1 VSVRIL
7 EEDLHRD
14 SGAVVCAV
22 VVLGMTR
29 IMGWC
34 SSRATAGDAL
44 ILGARLP

>member
-29 IMGWC
+29 DHGMVFV
-34 SSRATAGDAL
+34 SATTGDVL
-44 ILGARLP
+44 ILGA